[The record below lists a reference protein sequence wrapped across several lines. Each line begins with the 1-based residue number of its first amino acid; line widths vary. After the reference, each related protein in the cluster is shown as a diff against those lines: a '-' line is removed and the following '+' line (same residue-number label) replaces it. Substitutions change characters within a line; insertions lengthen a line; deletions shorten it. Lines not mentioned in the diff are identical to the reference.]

1 MIASTNVAGIV
12 LIAAGAVLVIGFLA
26 LFALRHRSKGKRPE
40 VPGAMRPGPSDQA
53 LETRQLLKLQGWGV
67 VLITFFVLWFPVMW
81 LLEPGRNLQQ
91 EEALR
96 TDSIAR
102 GEAAVH
108 PFSEENQLGVG
119 CVRCHG
125 PELHG
130 GVIQAQG
137 TYGYPPNLTTIC
149 GGPFVDPPHSQITSV
164 DDIYTVIEQGRLDMP
179 SWSIRYQG
187 ALNDQQI
194 NDIVNYLV
202 WLSSKD
208 VPYKDNV
215 CINPD
220 AAKAAASP
228 SASASA
234 SASASS
240 GAGS

>member
-1 MIASTNVAGIV
+1 
-12 LIAAGAVLVIGFLA
+12 VIPYQGGFA
-26 LFALRHRSKGKRPE
+26 
-40 VPGAMRPGPSDQA
+40 
-53 LETRQLLKLQGWGV
+53 
-67 VLITFFVLWFPVMW
+67 
-81 LLEPGRNLQQ
+81 
-91 EEALR
+91 
-96 TDSIAR
+96 
-102 GEAAVH
+102 
-108 PFSEENQLGVG
+108 
-119 CVRCHG
+119 
-125 PELHG
+125 
-130 GVIQAQG
+130 
-137 TYGYPPNLTTIC
+137 YPPNLTTVC
-149 GGPFVDPPHSQITSV
+149 GGASTGHPAIKSV
-164 DDIYTVIEQGRLDMP
+164 NDIYTVIEQGRLDMP